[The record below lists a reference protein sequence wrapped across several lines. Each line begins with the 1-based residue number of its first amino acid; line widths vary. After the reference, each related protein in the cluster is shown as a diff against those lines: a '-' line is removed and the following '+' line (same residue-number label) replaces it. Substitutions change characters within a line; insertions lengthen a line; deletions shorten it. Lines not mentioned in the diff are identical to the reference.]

1 MKKGFC
7 KEFLQSGRCSRGDGC
22 RMSHG
27 KPHKDVCTKWL
38 EFNCAKG
45 LKCRFKHEV
54 LEDVGSSKFE
64 SSQGQKS
71 LRSYPSRE
79 DPLLRRRDRSRSREK
94 VVGARSPVVGAGS
107 PVVEARPP
115 VQLVPKPGKYAVLE
129 SRQSMAIS
137 TEEEAQFQEEENE
150 RLQKQLE
157 EQRESA
163 RLARASARLADA
175 EKRKK
180 EILAELDEFEVRREE
195 SPERDWWDA
204 RRSVPS
210 VDGEEELSVHS
221 VHKSESEEEPPVGRR
236 AEPDGSV
243 QPLFNTYGQEF
254 KFKGGGTRHAFLCT
268 VATTASATTGLVV
281 AKQDRAAAWAKGATE
296 KELKAVKHLTSSADR
311 SVLRLLPKLLPQEV
325 VLWEKTCVCYEYS
338 GPTVDSV
345 EFKRPSM
352 GAWAMLQVLALL
364 RFLCSQGIEAYDAY
378 KPSNLTVCPRERTL
392 SCCDLGDAKVNNRAV
407 LPYESVLAASKICKT
422 SESSGFHPSV
432 EQAWNQVA
440 KRATRDNDPKGKHAW
455 LKGAA
460 AEQYP
465 FKELEDQLNTL
476 ARTAVAKTFE
486 DFWAHVLSREKSFFR
501 GLDLQEESRAELLA
515 KLGSS

>member
-7 KEFLQSGRCSRGDGC
+7 TEFLQSGRCSRGDGC

-27 KPHKDVCTKWL
+27 KPRKDVCTKWL
-38 EFNCAKG
+38 EFNCTKG

-54 LEDVGSSKFE
+54 LEDVGGSKFE

-79 DPLLRRRDRSRSREK
+79 DALQRRPDRSRSRER

-157 EQRESA
+157 EQRASA

-180 EILAELDEFEVRREE
+180 EILAELDEFSVRREE
-195 SPERDWWDA
+195 SPEREADWWDA

-254 KFKGGGTRHAFLCT
+254 KFKGGGTRHVFLCT
-268 VATTASATTGLVV
+268 GPSGVVV
-281 AKQDRAAAWAKGATE
+281 AKQDRAAVWAKGATE
-296 KELKAVKHLTSSADR
+296 KELKAVKHLTSGADR

-325 VLWEKTCVCYEYS
+325 VLWEKTCVVYEYS
-338 GPTVDSV
+338 GPTVASV

-364 RFLCSQGIEAYDAY
+364 RFLCAQGIAALDAY

-392 SCCDLGDAKVNNRAV
+392 RCCDLGDATVCDRAE
-407 LPYESVLAASKICKT
+407 LPYESVLAASRV
-422 SESSGFHPSV
+422 SSDLHLSV
-432 EQAWNQVA
+432 GEAWNKVA
-440 KRATRDNDPKGKHAW
+440 KRATRGNDPKGKHAW

-460 AEQYP
+460 VEQYP
-465 FKELEDQLNTL
+465 FWELEEALDTL
-476 ARTAVAKTFE
+476 AKTAVAKTFE

-501 GLDLQEESRAELLA
+501 GLDLEEESKAELLA
-515 KLGSS
+515 KLAPS

>member
-1 MKKGFC
+1 
-7 KEFLQSGRCSRGDGC
+7 
-22 RMSHG
+22 MSHG

-38 EFNCAKG
+38 AFECKQG

-54 LEDVGSSKFE
+54 LEDDGGSKFE

-79 DPLLRRRDRSRSREK
+79 DLLLRRRDRSRSREK
-94 VVGARSPVVGAGS
+94 VVGAGSPVVGAGS

-115 VQLVPKPGKYAVLE
+115 VQLKPKPGKYAVLE
-129 SRQSMAIS
+129 SRQSVAIT
-137 TEEEAQFQEEENE
+137 TEAEAQFQEEENE

-157 EQRESA
+157 ERRASA

-195 SPERDWWDA
+195 SPERPEREPAWWDE

-311 SVLRLLPKLLPQEV
+311 SVLNLLPKLLPQEV
-325 VLWEKTCVCYEYS
+325 VVWEKTCVCYEYS
-338 GPTVDSV
+338 GPTVASV

-364 RFLCSQGIEAYDAY
+364 RFLCSQGVEAYDAY
-378 KPSNLTVCPRERTL
+378 KPSNLTVCPREETL
-392 SCCDLGDAKVNNRAV
+392 RCCDLGDAKVYNRAV

-501 GLDLQEESRAELLA
+501 GLDLQEESKAELLA